1 MAEPRVIQLGNLISE
16 SNYRNPHRGRIY
28 SVEGIAPC
36 LNCNEGGQREVKILQ
51 RAHGFAKGAIYDICP
66 TITTSKWQDNN
77 FAIIEYWI
85 RKLTPRECF
94 RLMDVPEH
102 NIDRI
107 ITSGISNS
115 QLYKLAGNSIVVA
128 CLKQIFYKM
137 FINTSAEYGAPQCH
151 SREQPVIIQ
160 PSLSKLKTSVQLI
173 SIKFATMIKLL
184 ENTRR
189 PDITFCR
196 NGRIYITAR
205 VSRILSLD
213 PGDSINIAY
222 DNGEYLLFAVRHP
235 NCRGRHIAQCFATKK
250 GSHNLSANSVQ
261 LCHSILLFANVN
273 TDRASFMVGKAFERN
288 NTTYLPIII
297 KCPL

>member
-1 MAEPRVIQLGNLISE
+1 
-16 SNYRNPHRGRIY
+16 
-28 SVEGIAPC
+28 
-36 LNCNEGGQREVKILQ
+36 
-51 RAHGFAKGAIYDICP
+51 
-66 TITTSKWQDNN
+66 
-77 FAIIEYWI
+77 
-85 RKLTPRECF
+85 
-94 RLMDVPEH
+94 
-102 NIDRI
+102 
-107 ITSGISNS
+107 
-115 QLYKLAGNSIVVA
+115 
-128 CLKQIFYKM
+128 
-137 FINTSAEYGAPQCH
+137 
-151 SREQPVIIQ
+151 
-160 PSLSKLKTSVQLI
+160 
-173 SIKFATMIKLL
+173 MIKLL

-205 VSRILSLD
+205 VSRILSLE

-288 NTTYLPIII
+288 STTYLPIII

>member
-1 MAEPRVIQLGNLISE
+1 MVRPS
-16 SNYRNPHRGRIY
+16 
-28 SVEGIAPC
+28 
-36 LNCNEGGQREVKILQ
+36 
-51 RAHGFAKGAIYDICP
+51 AIH
-66 TITTSKWQDNN
+66 
-77 FAIIEYWI
+77 A
-85 RKLTPRECF
+85 
-94 RLMDVPEH
+94 
-102 NIDRI
+102 
-107 ITSGISNS
+107 NS
-115 QLYKLAGNSIVVA
+115 LSLS
-128 CLKQIFYKM
+128 
-137 FINTSAEYGAPQCH
+137 
-151 SREQPVIIQ
+151 SRPF
-160 PSLSKLKTSVQLI
+160 SKLKTSVQLI

-184 ENTRR
+184 EHTRR

-205 VSRILSLD
+205 VSRILSLA

-250 GSHNLSANSVQ
+250 GSRNLSANSVQ